1 MELQMAQAIEKA
13 RRPVRSPEWIRCA
26 KNHKFEESTLEYL
39 ILLGLI
45 LLNGVFAMSEIALVT
60 ARRGRLMKLA
70 AEGDRAAAVAL
81 KLGEDPT
88 KFLSTVQIGITSIG
102 LLNGIVGEA
111 VLAEPFGVWLQ
122 SLGLSE
128 QPAQITATAAVV
140 IVVTYVSI
148 VVGELLPKRVGQINP
163 EPIARLVAQPMQ
175 ALATFARPFV
185 VLLSASTHTLLRL
198 LRIDQSQQSG
208 VTEEEIHALLAEGSE
223 AGVIERHQHQMVRN
237 VFRLEDRQ
245 VGSLMVPRADI
256 VYLDIELSPEEN
268 LQRLLESAHTRLP
281 VCKGG
286 FANVLGIIHAK
297 RVLADVARGDTP
309 DFSSGLMP
317 CLYVPDTIT
326 GGELLGQFRSA
337 HMQMVLVVN
346 EYGEIEGL
354 VTLQDVLEAVTG
366 EFAPSNA
373 EDAWAVRRDDGS
385 WLLDGAIP
393 IPEMKDCLDLKSVPE
408 EEKNNYHTISGMLLL
423 LLGRIPS
430 TGNFVDWEGWR
441 FEIVDMDGNRI
452 DKVLASALPGTATRE

>member
-1 MELQMAQAIEKA
+1 
-13 RRPVRSPEWIRCA
+13 
-26 KNHKFEESTLEYL
+26 LEYL

-45 LLNGVFAMSEIALVT
+45 LLNGLFAMSEIALVT
-60 ARRGRLMKLA
+60 ARKGRLMKLA
-70 AEGDRAAAVAL
+70 ADGDRAAAVAL

-102 LLNGIVGEA
+102 ILNGIVGES
-111 VLAEPFGVWLQ
+111 VLAEPFAIWLQ
-122 SLGLSE
+122 TFGLSE
-128 QPAQITATAAVV
+128 QPAQITATALVV

-148 VVGELLPKRVGQINP
+148 VVGELLPKRIGQINP

-175 ALATFARPFV
+175 WLAIIARPFV
-185 VLLSASTHTLLRL
+185 VLLTTSTHALLRL
-198 LRIDQSQQSG
+198 MRVDQNPSSSI
-208 VTEEEIHALLAEGSE
+208 TEEEIHALLAEGSE
-223 AGVIERHQHQMVRN
+223 AGIIEQHQHQMMRN

-256 VYLDIELSPEEN
+256 LHLDITLSPEEN
-268 LQRLLESAHTRLP
+268 LRRLLESAHTRLP
-281 VCKGG
+281 VCDGG
-286 FANVLGIIHAK
+286 LANVLGIIHAK
-297 RVLADVARGDTP
+297 RVLADVARGETP
-309 DFSSGLMP
+309 DFTKGLLP
-317 CLYVPDTIT
+317 CVYVPDTIT
-326 GGELLGQFRSA
+326 GGELLVQFRSA

-373 EDAWAVRRDDGS
+373 DDAWAVQRDDGS

-393 IPEMKDCLDLKSVPE
+393 IPEMKDRLELKAVPE

-423 LLGRIPS
+423 LMGRIPS
-430 TGNFVDWEGWR
+430 TGNHVDWEGWR
-441 FEIVDMDGNRI
+441 FEVVDMDGKRI
-452 DKVLASALPGTATRE
+452 DKVLVSPLATEDDSDQDQ